1 MPLAPVVHS
10 DKVQLYLTVRV
21 PDGMFLILDVKC
33 GDTVQSA
40 KPYLAARMVS
50 AEDDFYLIFQ
60 GSEIENHKKLA
71 DYSIRNTSFT
81 STSTLTMR
89 CRHKGGGGIDRS
101 ETQDLGLQLQTAY
114 AVREDRAST
123 QSLPA

>member
-1 MPLAPVVHS
+1 MRPAPPKV
-10 DKVQLYLTVRV
+10 DKVQVQLKVRT
-21 PDGMFLILDVKC
+21 PEGRQLLLDVKL
-33 GDTVQSA
+33 GDTVHSVKQCIA
-40 KPYLAARMVS
+40 ERTVS
-50 AEDDFYLIFQ
+50 AEGDFYLIFQ